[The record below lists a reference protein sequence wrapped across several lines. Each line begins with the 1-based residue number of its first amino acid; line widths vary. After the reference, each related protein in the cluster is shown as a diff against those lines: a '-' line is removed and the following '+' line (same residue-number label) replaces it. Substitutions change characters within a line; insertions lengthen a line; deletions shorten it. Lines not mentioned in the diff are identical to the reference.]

1 MNAKTLSWHCGSS
14 IHCLSSGMSW
24 FRREYSIVCVSHS
37 LAARPNGL
45 DQLLTYSRSV
55 INILE
60 SIFSFFL
67 FNPVVRSSYKTPVF
81 KVEKKQFLRLYT
93 CLGHFNWSEKGCRRW
108 DRGWRFYRKMLF
120 RVLVSPL
127 RGSSPFFEY
136 WWFSTFIL
144 KQPSDGNIKG
154 LGIQ

>member
-1 MNAKTLSWHCGSS
+1 MDPQFIAYHRV
-14 IHCLSSGMSW
+14 CLGL
-24 FRREYSIVCVSHS
+24 EGSIVCVSHS

-60 SIFSFFL
+60 SIFSFFW

-93 CLGHFNWSEKGCRRW
+93 CLGHFNWSEKGCRR
-108 DRGWRFYRKMLF
+108 
-120 RVLVSPL
+120 
-127 RGSSPFFEY
+127 
-136 WWFSTFIL
+136 
-144 KQPSDGNIKG
+144 
-154 LGIQ
+154 